1 MLRSISVVLLAAM
14 VVLSGCQV
22 STKPRTISDGI
33 SDGKLKVRKAPFNGQ
48 YELFEARTN
57 EDGERNVVGEPLA
70 TERLRRGDRLGF
82 RRAEGQLQAI
92 AGDRSIPLTGDRYAW
107 QMRADKGQ
115 VDGSRTVALVVLVVA
130 ITALAGQVAFASGFS
145 L

>member
-1 MLRSISVVLLAAM
+1 MLRPICVVFLAAM

-22 STKPRTISDGI
+22 STKSKTVSEGI
-33 SDGKLKVRKAPFNGQ
+33 SDGKLRVRKAPFNGQ
-48 YELFEARTN
+48 YQLFEARTN
-57 EDGERNVVGEPLA
+57 ADGERKVVGEPLA

-92 AGDRSIPLTGDRYAW
+92 AGDRSIPLAGDRYAW

-115 VDGSRTVALVVLVVA
+115 VDGTRTVAFVVLVVA
-130 ITALAGQVAFASGFS
+130 IAALAGQVAFASGFS
-145 L
+145 F